1 MQYSKHMRL
10 DARLQPVAAALA
22 IATAMALAVSAAPAA
37 TASAAAS
44 RHDTTRH
51 GAAGHAAAATKSQQL
66 AVLRYWTRSRMEH
79 AVPAGPAAPAAG
91 LPVRPLALLAAD
103 GQPPGRV
110 PAAGAAA
117 SPVLPVPLGG
127 RLPHQ
132 EFLAA
137 PARIAATAPA
147 TPGSTGSQWQ
157 GGGAVAQSAGKVF
170 FTLGGTDYVC
180 SGSTVASA
188 NADVA
193 VTAAHCVTDG
203 NGNWATNWTFVPGYV
218 NGSAPYGRYTARRF
232 FVASQWSSGA
242 AEDYD
247 VAFVA
252 LGTATVGGLQA
263 HAVTAAGGLGI
274 TFGSHPAQEY
284 AFGYPS
290 AAPYNGRQLEYCNG
304 TTSPDPYHATSD
316 TGLHC
321 AITEG
326 ASGGPWL
333 SGFKAG
339 TGTITSV
346 SSFKYNDGSE
356 ITYGPALGSAARSL
370 YGQAEHA

>member
-1 MQYSKHMRL
+1 MRL
-10 DARLQPVAAALA
+10 DVRLQSVTAALAVATAAALA
-22 IATAMALAVSAAPAA
+22 AAVTPAAPAP
-37 TASAAAS
+37 AAAP
-44 RHDTTRH
+44 RHDTPSR
-51 GAAGHAAAATKSQQL
+51 GAAGHAMAVTKSQQL

-79 AVPAGPAAPAAG
+79 AVPAGPATPAAAG
-91 LPVRPLALLAAD
+91 LPARPLAPLAAG
-103 GQPPGRV
+103 GQPPGRL
-110 PAAGAAA
+110 PAVRGAA
-117 SPVLPVPLGG
+117 PLVLPVPLGG
-127 RLPHQ
+127 RLPRQ

-137 PARIAATAPA
+137 PARIAAAAPA
-147 TPGSTGSQWQ
+147 TPGSAGSQWQ
-157 GGGAVAQSAGKVF
+157 GGGAVAQAAGKVF
-170 FTLGGTDYVC
+170 FTLGGKDYVC

-193 VTAAHCVTDG
+193 ITAAHCVTDG
-203 NGNWATNWTFVPGYV
+203 SGNWATNWTFVPGYV
-218 NGSAPYGRYTARRF
+218 NGSEPYGSYTARRF

-242 AEDYD
+242 SEDYD

-252 LGTATVGGLQA
+252 LSTATVGGA
-263 HAVTAAGGLGI
+263 ATHAVTAAGGLGI
-274 TFGSHPAQEY
+274 AFGSQPAQEY
-284 AFGYPS
+284 AFGYP
-290 AAPYNGRQLEYCNG
+290 AYPPYNGQQLDYCNG

-346 SSFKYNDGSE
+346 SSFKYGDGSE
-356 ITYGPALGSAARSL
+356 VTYGPALGSAARSL
-370 YGQAEHA
+370 YEQAEHA

>member
-1 MQYSKHMRL
+1 MRL
-10 DARLQPVAAALA
+10 GARLRPVAAALA
-22 IATAMALAVSAAPAA
+22 VATAMALAAAAP
-37 TASAAAS
+37 AAAS
-44 RHDTTRH
+44 RHEVTRG

-79 AVPAGPAAPAAG
+79 AVRAGPAA
-91 LPVRPLALLAAD
+91 
-103 GQPPGRV
+103 

-132 EFLAA
+132 ELLAA
-137 PARIAATAPA
+137 PARIAPAAPA

-157 GGGAVAQSAGKVF
+157 GGGAVARAAGKVF

-242 AEDYD
+242 AEDDD

-252 LGTATVGGLQA
+252 LSTATVGGVPA

-290 AAPYNGRQLEYCNG
+290 TPPYNGQQLDYCNG
-304 TTSPDPYHATSD
+304 AISPDPYHATSD

-333 SGFKAG
+333 SGFNAG

-346 SSFKYNDGSE
+346 SSFKYDDGSE

-370 YGQAEHA
+370 YEQAEHA

>member
-1 MQYSKHMRL
+1 MQYSAHMRL
-10 DARLQPVAAALA
+10 DTRLQPVAAALA
-22 IATAMALAVSAAPAA
+22 VATAMALAAAAPAA
-37 TASAAAS
+37 ASW
-44 RHDTTRH
+44 HDTIRH
-51 GAAGHAAAATKSQQL
+51 GATGHAAAVTKGQQL

-79 AVPAGPAAPAAG
+79 AVPAGPATPAAS
-91 LPVRPLALLAAD
+91 LPAGPLAPLAAD

-110 PAAGAAA
+110 PATGAAA

-127 RLPHQ
+127 SLPRQ

-137 PARIAATAPA
+137 PARVAAAAAATS
-147 TPGSTGSQWQ
+147 GSTGSQWQ
-157 GGGAVAQSAGKVF
+157 GGGAVAQAAGKVF

-232 FVASQWSSGA
+232 FVASQWSTGA

-252 LGTATVGGLQA
+252 LSTATVGGA
-263 HAVTAAGGLGI
+263 ATHAVTATGGLGI
-274 TFGSHPAQEY
+274 TFGSHPGQEY

-290 AAPYNGRQLEYCNG
+290 ASPYNGQQLDYCNG

-346 SSFKYNDGSE
+346 SSFKYDDGSE
-356 ITYGPALGSAARSL
+356 ITYGPALGPAARSL
-370 YGQAEHA
+370 YEQAEHA